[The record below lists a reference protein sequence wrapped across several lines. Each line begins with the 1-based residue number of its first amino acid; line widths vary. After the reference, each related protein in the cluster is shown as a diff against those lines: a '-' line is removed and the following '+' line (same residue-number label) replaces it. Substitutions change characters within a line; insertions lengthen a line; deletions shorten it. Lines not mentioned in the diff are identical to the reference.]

1 MPSVLFNRTGIKH
14 MTTLASEKMHILHIM
29 INSMTYCSS

>member
-1 MPSVLFNRTGIKH
+1 